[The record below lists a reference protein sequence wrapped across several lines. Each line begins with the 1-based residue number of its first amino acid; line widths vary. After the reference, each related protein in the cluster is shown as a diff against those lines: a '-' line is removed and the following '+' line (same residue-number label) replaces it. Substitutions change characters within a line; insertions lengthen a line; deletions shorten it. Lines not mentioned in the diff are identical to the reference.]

1 MRTETTGV
9 LYVLDEPSIGLHAAN
24 VAGLLEVM
32 HGLVDQGNSLVVV
45 DHNTAIINAADQIIE
60 IGPGAGADGG
70 QILDQGSPAEISHD
84 ANSLIAPFLTGKTP
98 LIVQSASRQCGHCQG
113 QAVAA
118 HGHESV

>member
-1 MRTETTGV
+1 
-9 LYVLDEPSIGLHAAN
+9 
-24 VAGLLEVM
+24 M

-84 ANSLIAPFLTGKTP
+84 AKSLIAPFFNWQNAFNRP
-98 LIVQSASRQCGHCQG
+98 SASRQCGHCQS
-113 QAVAA
+113 QATAA